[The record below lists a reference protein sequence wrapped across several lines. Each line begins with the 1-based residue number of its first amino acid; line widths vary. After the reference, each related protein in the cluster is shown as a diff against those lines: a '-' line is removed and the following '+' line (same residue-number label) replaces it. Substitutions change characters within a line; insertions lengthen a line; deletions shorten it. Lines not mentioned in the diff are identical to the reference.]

1 MLIALPNLDGSFTC
15 TLFMPFD
22 LFKECETEED
32 GMGVRVLNLFTS
44 NSIVISVNYIFD
56 IKKLNQY
63 VITK

>member
-44 NSIVISVNYIFD
+44 NSINKIQSVEGDFN
-56 IKKLNQY
+56 
-63 VITK
+63 